1 MPAEPLPPTNLPWEL
16 FVRTPGIGVGLI
28 NTNGDLLYLNEEERR
43 LFEGTA
49 DVEYEGKNLKDFHNA
64 EFVKERLELV
74 RQVAETRKPIVITHI
89 YDGRRIQSTLWPIED
104 EEPPHDRVLV
114 VSRRIRG
121 GKDGVGDDFER
132 YESEYIDLGK
142 LDILSPRELE
152 VLVLLGHGQ
161 SIPEVA
167 RILHRSQKTIEKHRE
182 SIGRK
187 LTLRSQ
193 SEIVRIVWDAGL
205 ELSDISK
212 QRLKMN

>member
-1 MPAEPLPPTNLPWEL
+1 MASEPLPPHVLPWES
-16 FVRTPGIGVGLI
+16 FVRSPGIGVGLI
-28 NTNGDLLYLNEEERR
+28 NSAGDLLYLNEEERR

-49 DVEYEGKNLKDFHNA
+49 DVDYHGKNMRDFHNEA
-64 EFVKERLELV
+64 FVEERLKLV
-74 RQVAETRKPIVITHI
+74 RQVVETRKPAVITHI

-104 EEPPHDRVLV
+104 SEPPHDRVLV
-114 VSRRIRG
+114 VSRRLRG
-121 GKDGVGDDFER
+121 AKDGVGEEFEKH
-132 YESEYIDLGK
+132 ESEYIDLGH
-142 LDILSPRELE
+142 LDVLSPRELE

-205 ELSDISK
+205 ELSDITK
-212 QRLKMN
+212 QRLK